1 MRQQIKSKRG
11 YKLEDTISINNG
23 VVTVYLDKCA
33 IKLDLEDYQAI
44 KNKGYGVF
52 SCASNNSKTI
62 IIRLNSIGYC
72 VANVLFNIKEKENLL
87 HIDGDIYN
95 FCRDNCIVMD
105 SAICLLYHKYKND
118 RDNLGTIVHIT
129 QLKNNTM
136 IYSIIVR
143 VYNVRKKSLNLTAS
157 KLTKE
162 EIRDLFIKKKVEPFL
177 DSLGLLNIKPLS
189 KEDINK
195 YKNHNY
201 IYSTK
206 KRNKNVYKIKYK
218 GENVYLYF
226 NNGDIVIYD
235 KKYYEDAINK
245 GYSVT
250 SIKNQ
255 YTLKKI
261 NKLYEAI
268 SKDKNRVF
276 LNGNKFD
283 YRKSNCIVVPINIK
297 YLYNNYINNNWNFYF
312 ANCTR
317 SFVYKVRID
326 KCVFQKSSRKSKED
340 AFEKFKNEVIVPTIE
355 PLLRS
360 YGLIK

>member
-1 MRQQIKSKRG
+1 MNQQIKSKRKR
-11 YKLEDTISINNG
+11 KLEDTISINNG

-44 KNKGYGVF
+44 KAKGYGVF
-52 SCASNNSKTI
+52 SHTNRKSIK
-62 IIRLNSIGYC
+62 IRLNLMDYSI
-72 VANVLFNIKEKENLL
+72 VNVLFNIKEKENLL
-87 HIDGDIYN
+87 HIDGDMYN
-95 FCRDNCIVMD
+95 FCRDNCIVID
-105 SAICLLYHKYKND
+105 SAICSLYHKYKND
-118 RDNLGTIVHIT
+118 RDNLGTIVYNT
-129 QLKNNTM
+129 QLKNKT
-136 IYSIIVR
+136 ILYSIAVC
-143 VYNVRKKSLNLTAS
+143 VCSDRKNFLYLSTN

-162 EIRDLFIKKKVEPFL
+162 EIREVFIKKKVEPFL
-177 DSLGLLNIKPLS
+177 DSLGLLNITPLS
-189 KEDINK
+189 KEDINI

-245 GYSVT
+245 GYSV
-250 SIKNQ
+250 INVKNQ
-255 YTLKKI
+255 YSFKKT
-261 NKLYEAI
+261 NELYEAI
-268 SKDKNRVF
+268 PNNKNRVF
-276 LNGNKFD
+276 LNGNRFD

-297 YLYNNYINNNWNFYF
+297 NLYNNYINNNWNFV
-312 ANCTR
+312 NRTCTFEYR
-317 SFVYKVRID
+317 VRID
-326 KCVFQKSSRKSKED
+326 RCVFQKSSAKSKED